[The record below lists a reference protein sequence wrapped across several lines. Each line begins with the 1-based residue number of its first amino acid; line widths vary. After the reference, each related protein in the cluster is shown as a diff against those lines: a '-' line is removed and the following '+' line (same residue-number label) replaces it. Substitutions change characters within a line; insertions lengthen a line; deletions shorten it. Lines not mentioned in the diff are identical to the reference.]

1 MFAADVFIID
11 PNWKWQAQMSFL
23 LKDKKSMI
31 YNGIILVESSQV
43 AQWVKNL
50 PAKQETR
57 VWSLGWE
64 DPLEEGMADHFS
76 ILTWEI
82 PGTEEPGRLQSKG
95 SHRVGHDW
103 SNWPHMHEILSNKKE
118 QISDIQ
124 NNMNTSQNFQLSER
138 NWNRKYMFY
147 YYMYRKFRKGRAN
160 L

>member
-57 VWSLGWE
+57 V
-64 DPLEEGMADHFS
+64 
-76 ILTWEI
+76 
-82 PGTEEPGRLQSKG
+82 
-95 SHRVGHDW
+95 
-103 SNWPHMHEILSNKKE
+103 
-118 QISDIQ
+118 
-124 NNMNTSQNFQLSER
+124 
-138 NWNRKYMFY
+138 
-147 YYMYRKFRKGRAN
+147 
-160 L
+160 